1 MLHVLSE
8 GPFGELLGQV
18 LGLPHALSRH
28 TLQLH
33 VLDFELTVLLIHFF
47 TSVDIVKRDRNG
59 LI

>member
-1 MLHVLSE
+1 MLHMLSE

-18 LGLPHALSRH
+18 LGLPHTLSCH

-33 VLDFELTVLLIHFF
+33 VLDFYLIVLLIHFF
-47 TSVDIVKRDRNG
+47 TSVVIVKRDVNG